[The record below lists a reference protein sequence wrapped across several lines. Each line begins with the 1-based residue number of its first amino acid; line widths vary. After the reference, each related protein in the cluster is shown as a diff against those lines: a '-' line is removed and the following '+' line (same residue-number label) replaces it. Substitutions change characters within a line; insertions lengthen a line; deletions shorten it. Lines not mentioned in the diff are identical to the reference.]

1 MTRRL
6 PAVTLAA
13 LAVTALTAATLTP
26 ASGAPTAPAVPSAD
40 GDYTVT
46 VNEIGPWDYPD
57 DTPASLFTDKDGSF
71 HFGQAHALYGA
82 TAEREWEFFKG
93 RTIDDAVP
101 DDELNE
107 AVDPDDPTDRNADTT
122 TRCNNS
128 PTGVESTF
136 PPAGS
141 SYSQANYCDVTGLWV
156 DPDTGDWYGLVHNE
170 FTPQPFGDRL
180 HYDGL
185 DYAVSTDQGHT
196 WTIKDH
202 VITSPYSTKRGDNEA
217 FPESTYHY
225 GTGDPRLLAD
235 YASGYF
241 YAFYGSRIVDK
252 GGSWKAFY
260 GHVARSPISEKMAR
274 GSWQKWYDGA
284 WSEAGIGGRESN
296 MVPVD
301 AEHPTGYTA
310 PEDEYDPTTPGTT
323 QEQVAA
329 GETPPTSPL
338 FVMDVTYDAH
348 LGLYIGEPQN
358 PDQSGNAAQE
368 IYATDNLATQKWFKL
383 GDTGDYKTASWYRWF
398 VDDANGTSSSI
409 VGKRLRMYCSYA
421 CSTTDGVTSDDEYV
435 DVTIDTT
442 KPAEP
447 VDSGSVLRLT
457 SGAGMTLAAT
467 RSGRVTSVAD
477 PTARGTGWA
486 FTRTADGSYVVRSTD
501 SGRYLGVDS
510 KSEAGRAWGAR
521 PTVTEAKKGKP
532 SVGQQWWVIEETS
545 VADGSKTGDVRL
557 VNRYSGLV
565 LALADAERKVE
576 TTPLRAWT
584 DTSGSEVGAGR
595 TAAEQTL
602 GLTTVD

>member
-6 PAVTLAA
+6 PRLTLAA
-13 LAVTALTAATLTP
+13 LAVTALAATTLTSAPASAAPVAGTPTAA
-26 ASGAPTAPAVPSAD
+26 

-46 VNEIGPWDYPD
+46 VNVVGPWDLPD

-71 HFGQAHALYGA
+71 HLSQAHALYGA

-93 RTIDDAVP
+93 RTIDDVVP
-101 DDELNE
+101 DTELNE
-107 AVDPDDPTDRNADTT
+107 AVDPDDPSDRNADTT
-122 TRCNNS
+122 ARCNNS

-156 DPDTGDWYGLVHNE
+156 DPDTGDWFGLVHNE
-170 FTPQPFGDRL
+170 FTPQPFDDGL

-202 VITSPYSTKRGDNEA
+202 VITSPYSTERGDDEA

-225 GTGDPRLLAD
+225 GTGDPRLLVD
-235 YASGYF
+235 HASGYF
-241 YAFYGSRIVDK
+241 YVFYGSRIVDK

-284 WSEAGIGGRESN
+284 WSQPGIGGREST

-301 AEHPTGYTA
+301 DEHPTGYTA

-323 QEQVAA
+323 AEQVAA

-358 PDQSGNAAQE
+358 PDQSGNAPQE

-383 GDTGDYKTASWYRWF
+383 GDTGDYRTASWYRWF
-398 VDDANGTSSSI
+398 VDDATGTSSAI
-409 VGKRLRMYCSYA
+409 VGKRLRMYCSFA

-435 DVTIDTT
+435 DVTIDGSD
-442 KPAEP
+442 PAEP
-447 VDSGSVLRLT
+447 VE
-457 SGAGMTLAAT
+457 SGATLRITSEAGLTLAAG
-467 RSGRVTSVAD
+467 RSGRVTSVGD
-477 PTARGTGWA
+477 PAAPGTAWT
-486 FTRTADGSYVVRSTD
+486 FTRTDDGSYLVGSAD
-501 SGRYLGVDS
+501 SGRLLGVGSTTD
-510 KSEAGRAWGAR
+510 AHRAWGAE
-521 PTVTEAKKGKP
+521 PTVTKAAKGGP
-532 SVGQQWWVIEETS
+532 SVGQQWWVVEETS
-545 VADGSKTGDVRL
+545 PADGSKTGAVRL

-565 LALADAERKVE
+565 LALPDDGVE

-595 TAAEQTL
+595 TAADQTV
-602 GLTTVD
+602 GLTPVG